1 MLSLLVLGSGAV
13 LMGLEMLGSRL
24 LAPYFGNSLF
34 VWGSLIS
41 VFLSAL
47 SQGYLLGG
55 RAADRWPRPSTL
67 VRVALAAGAWVAL
80 LPWLTPPVLEGL
92 QARQGPRL
100 APLLASLAL
109 FFGPG
114 VLMGM
119 VSPLAI
125 RLRAKGVER
134 LGQDAGGLYALST
147 AGSIAGT
154 LLTSFWLV
162 PAMGSRALLGVL
174 GLTLLVLA
182 GGYAISH
189 RRLAEGA
196 LAAVLVAATLL
207 TSLPAAGPGA
217 LSNPA
222 AAQGAKVMERFGG
235 QNVEM
240 TTILD
245 EDSLYHHIR
254 VMEDGESRYL
264 RFDNSWQSG
273 MYLND
278 PFRTRFLY
286 TDYFTLPYALGLK
299 PKKVLFIGLG
309 GGSTPKH
316 YWKNDPEVQV
326 DVAEIDPEV
335 VRVARKYFA
344 LPDGPRLTVTAQ
356 DGRLFLE
363 QSREKYDL
371 ICLDA
376 YYADSIPFQLTTREF
391 LEVVKAHLT
400 PGGVVAANLIGAYE
414 GPRSNLYRSFEKT
427 FASVFPTRYS
437 FPLFWRNDPDQVRNI
452 MLLATEARRQS
463 PEKLAAEADRV
474 AASVGVPALGEYART
489 LYQEPVK
496 TDDVPILTDDHAP
509 VDHLLYL
516 QE

>member
-24 LAPYFGNSLF
+24 LAPYFGNSLY

-47 SQGYLLGG
+47 SLGYLLGG

-67 VRVALAAGAWVAL
+67 VRVALLAGAWVAV
-80 LPWLTPPVLEGL
+80 LPWLTPAVLESL
-92 QARQGPRL
+92 QASQGPRL

-174 GLTLLVLA
+174 GLTLLLLA
-182 GGYAISH
+182 GGYAVSH

-196 LAAVLVAATLL
+196 VAAVLAAATLL
-207 TSLPAAGPGA
+207 AAVPTSVPGA
-217 LSNPA
+217 PA
-222 AAQGAKVMERFGG
+222 EPGGAQGAKVMERMGG
-235 QNVEM
+235 QLVEM
-240 TTILD
+240 TTVL
-245 EDSLYHHIR
+245 EVDSLYHHIR
-254 VMEDGESRYL
+254 VMDDGQSRYL
-264 RFDNSWQSG
+264 RFDDSWQSG
-273 MYLND
+273 MYLDD

-286 TDYFTLPYALGLK
+286 TDYFTLPYALGLT

-316 YWKNDPEVQV
+316 YWKMDPEVQV

-335 VRVARKYFA
+335 VRVARRYFA
-344 LPDGPRLTVTAQ
+344 LPDDPRLTVTAQ

-363 QSREKYDL
+363 QSQEKYDL
-371 ICLDA
+371 IALDA

-391 LEVVKAHLT
+391 LEIVKAHLA

-414 GPRSNLYRSFEKT
+414 GPKSQLYRSFEKT
-427 FASVFPTRYS
+427 FSAVFPTLYS
-437 FPLFWRNDPDQVRNI
+437 FPLYWRNDPDTVRNI
-452 MLLATEARRQS
+452 MLLATEEKRQS
-463 PEKLAAEADRV
+463 PERLAAAADRV
-474 AASVGVPALGEYART
+474 GASVGVPELGAYART
-489 LYQEPVK
+489 LYQEPLE
-496 TDDVPILTDDHAP
+496 TDDVPLLTDDHAP
-509 VDHLLYL
+509 VDRLLYL

>member
-34 VWGSLIS
+34 VWGSLIG

-47 SQGYLLGG
+47 SLGYLLGG
-55 RAADRWPRPSTL
+55 RAADRPAGSPSSG
-67 VRVALAAGAWVAL
+67 RSGRRRWAWVAV
-80 LPWLTPPVLEGL
+80 LPWLTPTVLEGL
-92 QARQGPRL
+92 EARQWPRL

-154 LLTSFWLV
+154 LLTSFWLI
-162 PAMGSRALLGVL
+162 PALGSRALLGVL

-189 RRLAEGA
+189 RRMAEGVLAGA
-196 LAAVLVAATLL
+196 LAAATLL
-207 TSLPAAGPGA
+207 TSVPVSGLGVPA
-217 LSNPA
+217 SPA
-222 AAQGAKVMERFGG
+222 AAQGTKVVERIGG
-235 QNVEM
+235 EPVEM
-240 TTILD
+240 TIVLE
-245 EDSLYHHIR
+245 EDSLYHHLR
-254 VMEDGESRYL
+254 VMDGGDSRYL

-273 MYLND
+273 MYLKD

-286 TDYFTLPYALGLK
+286 TDYFALPYALGLK

-335 VRVARKYFA
+335 VRVARRYFA
-344 LPDGPRLTVTAQ
+344 LPDDPRLNVTAE
-356 DGRLFLE
+356 DGRRFLE
-363 QSREKYDL
+363 NSREKYDL

-391 LEVVKAHLT
+391 LEVVKSHLT
-400 PGGVVAANLIGAYE
+400 PGGVVAANIIGAYE
-414 GPRSNLYRSFEKT
+414 GPRSSLYRSFEKT
-427 FASVFPTRYS
+427 FAAVFPTRYS
-437 FPLFWRNDPDQVRNI
+437 FPLYWRNDPDQLRNI

-463 PEKLAAEADRV
+463 PERLAGEADRV
-474 AASVGVPALGEYART
+474 GASVGVPELGQYART
-489 LYQEPVK
+489 LYQEPVE
-496 TDDVPILTDDHAP
+496 TDDVPLLTDDHAP
-509 VDHLLYL
+509 VDRLLYL